1 MKKSILAFALLP
13 LFLSVKAQSLIG
25 GGNIVKVN
33 LSSLALGTY
42 NVTYERKILPHITAS
57 IGISKM
63 PKRGLPF
70 QNEVKN
76 LANTDIIDYDNAKVG
91 NFTVTPELRLYL
103 IGAGHGLYI
112 APYGRYTSMDLDVPI
127 HYQTQIVSPTTGKTS
142 IETVDALFTGNIKAT
157 SGGLMIGTQ
166 FQLLK
171 KVVLDLWIVGAH
183 FGNGKGDFTTHYKQ
197 YAPTNQAIVDY
208 EAKSIRDGLG
218 TLKPKPFVVDNVKV
232 DSKTSD
238 PTASM
243 SISGPWTG
251 IRALGLNVGIRF

>member
-57 IGISKM
+57 IGVSKM

-70 QNEVKN
+70 QSEVKN

-112 APYGRYTSMDLDVPI
+112 APYGRYTNMDLDIPI
-127 HYQTQIVSPTTGKTS
+127 HYQTQIVSPTTGKTTTQ
-142 IETVDALFTGNIKAT
+142 TVDALFTGNIKAT

-183 FGNGKGDFTTHYKQ
+183 FGSGSGDFSTNYKQ
-197 YAPTNQAIVDY
+197 YDPTNSKVVDF
-208 EAKSIRDGLG
+208 EANSIHDGLG
-218 TLKPKPFVVDNVKV
+218 TLKPKPFIVDNVKV
-232 DSKTSD
+232 DKVAS
-238 PTASM
+238 TASM
-243 SISGPWTG
+243 SIHGPWTG